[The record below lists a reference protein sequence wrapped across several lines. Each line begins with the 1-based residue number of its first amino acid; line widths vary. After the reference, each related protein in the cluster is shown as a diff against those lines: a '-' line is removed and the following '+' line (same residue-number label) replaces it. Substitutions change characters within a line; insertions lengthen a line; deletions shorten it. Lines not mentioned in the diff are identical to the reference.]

1 MTDAEIDE
9 ALDEETTF
17 GPFFENAQDA
27 LLSAVEQLMEAGV
40 ELEDKL
46 TDEQKL
52 PLTRALDA
60 CFAAHYFLAG
70 STRTPAKACAD
81 CRSPPSTAPAT
92 LLPPCAAAL
101 HWTSDPSLAAPARP
115 RCPASSS
122 SRRRRR

>member
-1 MTDAEIDE
+1 MTDAEIDK
-9 ALDEETTF
+9 ALEEETTF

-70 STRTPAKACAD
+70 SNDLDTVGLIDRIRQNRGK
-81 CRSPPSTAPAT
+81 RRLSPPPVAR
-92 LLPPCAAAL
+92 
-101 HWTSDPSLAAPARP
+101 HRPSLRVVE
-115 RCPASSS
+115 
-122 SRRRRR
+122 